1 MKPSVGDRFTRPG
14 HPDVVV
20 TSVSDTSVSFTN
32 IHGTH
37 TVPLSKFIDLAIET
51 SFNGAEYMP
60 SNQET

>member
-20 TSVSDTSVSFTN
+20 TSVSDTTVSFTN
-32 IHGTH
+32 RNGAH

-51 SFNGAEYMP
+51 SFNGTDMIP
-60 SNQET
+60 SSQAP